1 MELSVTNLG
10 TAIPARHLPHLFER
24 FYRADP
30 ARSDSAASTGLG
42 LAIVTAI
49 LQLHG
54 GSATVASD
62 AAATTFTLVFPA
74 ENT

>member
-1 MELSVTNLG
+1 
-10 TAIPARHLPHLFER
+10 
-24 FYRADP
+24 
-30 ARSDSAASTGLG
+30 

-74 ENT
+74 